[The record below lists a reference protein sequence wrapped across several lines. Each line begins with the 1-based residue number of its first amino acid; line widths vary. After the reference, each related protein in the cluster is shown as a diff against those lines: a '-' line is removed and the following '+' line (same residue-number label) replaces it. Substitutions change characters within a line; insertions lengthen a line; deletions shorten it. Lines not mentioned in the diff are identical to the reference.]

1 MFIERNSYWQVL
13 LYSLAGMA
21 VVFLL
26 AYFFYRSWMAVPFL
40 IPIGAY
46 VTFYLDE
53 EKQKKE
59 SEVLKKQ
66 FREMILAVATNLKAG
81 YSIENSFTEARA
93 DMIRLYGN
101 NGQIVRELW
110 NIENALKVNQTLEQQ
125 LYRFANKC
133 RIEEVMD
140 FAEIFSIAKRMG
152 GNLAEIINNTAEII
166 AAKIEVDDEIRV
178 MTRESRLEQELM
190 TVVPFLIILYINLT
204 NKGFFDVLYHNPAGI
219 ILMTLCL
226 GGYVGSVVIAEK
238 IMRIQV

>member
-1 MFIERNSYWQVL
+1 MSYTDLKRGKNKISRMERTQTQKKPALWEACKKRAILFIERNSYWKVL

-152 GNLAEIINNTAEII
+152 GNLAEIIDNTAII
-166 AAKIEVDDEIRV
+166 SAVLSIKIGRAHV
-178 MTRESRLEQELM
+178 
-190 TVVPFLIILYINLT
+190 
-204 NKGFFDVLYHNPAGI
+204 
-219 ILMTLCL
+219 
-226 GGYVGSVVIAEK
+226 
-238 IMRIQV
+238 